1 VTSRG
6 KRFNGRH
13 MTFFPPIVLFLILL
27 GGCNQP
33 DWQQVLDQIG
43 NGPHDS
49 RALTLQ
55 EIDAGLKE
63 ALRVGTEQVVAQLGK
78 SDGFNA
84 DPAIRILL
92 PDRLSAARDMFGKI
106 GMAGLFNDL
115 ELRLNRAA
123 EAATPKAKEIF
134 WQSIREMT
142 IQDVQG
148 IFRGPEDAAT
158 RYFERTMTPR
168 LAAAMRPVVDQSLN
182 EVGAVRVYNEA
193 VAQVRAIPYAPEIR
207 TDLTGYVVEQGM
219 AGIFH
224 YLAQEEAAIRQNPL
238 KRTTELLRRVFGGAP
253 GTNK

>member
-6 KRFNGRH
+6 KRFNGRY

-78 SDGFNA
+78 TDGFNA

-92 PDRLSAARDMFGKI
+92 PDRLSAAR
-106 GMAGLFNDL
+106 
-115 ELRLNRAA
+115 LRRSSKSLKRPAMPILPNMSRAA

-253 GTNK
+253 GTHT